1 MHRFLVRIAA
11 LASLP
16 LLGAGAALARDP
28 DPAQLLTRAVNAT
41 HRLGYSGTFIYR
53 HGSLSETTRITHFY
67 DGGKEFEHLE
77 VLDGSPREVVREGD
91 EVKCYI
97 PESRTVFI
105 ERRSERGT
113 FPAILPA
120 SLGGLSEYYNISRGV
135 PARVAG
141 LDTHAIVLEPRD
153 EYRYA
158 HQFWIDA
165 ASGLLLKAVLSN
177 EKHEVL
183 ESFAFS
189 ELKVGIPPDYER
201 IRVRLATSEDWK
213 VHHVAAR
220 ESGRAD
226 EGQWGFKNSLPGFRR
241 TAGMR
246 RQVRLNSPESLH
258 FMFSDGLAAISVFI
272 EPLTQK
278 SAKVEPGVVNMGAI
292 HAYRRIIGD
301 YQVLV
306 MGEVPAAAVR
316 KLGDG
321 IELRRKH

>member
-1 MHRFLVRIAA
+1 MQLQLARIAA
-11 LASLP
+11 IATLP
-16 LLGAGAALARDP
+16 LLASSTVFSREP

-41 HRLGYSGTFIYR
+41 HRLGYTGTFVYR
-53 HGSLSETTRITHFY
+53 HGNTSETTRITHFY

-120 SLGGLSEYYNISRGV
+120 SLGGLNEYYNITRGV

-141 LDTHAIVLEPRD
+141 LETQAIVLEPRD

-165 ASGLLLKAVLSN
+165 SSGLLVKAVLSN
-177 EKHEVL
+177 EKHEAL
-183 ESFAFS
+183 ESFAFT
-189 ELKVGIPPDYER
+189 ELKIGIPPDHER
-201 IRVRLATSEDWK
+201 IRVRLATNEDWK

-220 ESGRAD
+220 ESGRAE
-226 EGQWGFKNSLPGFRR
+226 EGAWVFRQSLPGFRR

-272 EPLTQK
+272 EPLSQK
-278 SAKVEPGVVNMGAI
+278 PAKIEANVVNMGAI
-292 HAYRRIIGD
+292 NAYRRIVGD

-316 KLGDG
+316 RLGDG
-321 IELRRKH
+321 IEFRRKH